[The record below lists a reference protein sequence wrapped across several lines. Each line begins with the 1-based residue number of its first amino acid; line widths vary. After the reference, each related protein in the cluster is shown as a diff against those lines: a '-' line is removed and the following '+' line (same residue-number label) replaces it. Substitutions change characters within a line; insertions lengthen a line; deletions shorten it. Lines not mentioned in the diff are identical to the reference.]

1 MKENKPELLLPA
13 KNLENLKAAVNNG
26 ADAVYLGMKHFNARI
41 SAENFDSRDLKK
53 GIEYAHEHG
62 VKIYITLN
70 TLIKNTELGYFFKEV
85 IKVYNFGVDA
95 VIIQDLAIAEIIKR
109 EFPGL
114 EVHLSTQARVG
125 NLEAI
130 KKVNYVDR
138 IILPR
143 ELAENELKELTKTSP
158 LPLEMFVHGALCFS
172 VSGICLMSSMIGGRS
187 GNRGMCAQPCRK
199 RYNRKYILSM
209 KDLCLVKELENIK
222 KLGVVSIKIEGRM
235 RSPFYVST
243 TARVYR
249 KAIDGEEITERDM
262 QELELA
268 FNRDFTTGF
277 FKEDKNKISFINPKN
292 RGLFLGLVKDK
303 KIKLNADIKI
313 GDGIS
318 IWRGTHIWGQRVEKI
333 IWDQQELPYG
343 KKDSIVN
350 LGMNGLEDGDKI
362 YKTSYDYNGDYD
374 IKKLKKLSK
383 ARGKIVNKRNEIKG
397 INLKQY
403 MDGCESHKSS
413 KEDTE
418 KNSDNTREKNKGKNN
433 LAELYVKVNNLEEN
447 NLQGVKDIYSNKYV
461 KAIIYNIDQKDIL
474 TLKTIAKEKFYVEL
488 PILIK
493 DSEYNSYIKK
503 IKELD
508 PVGVITRNLAFLNC
522 HPNTI
527 SGYQLNMFND
537 LNRKFLGKGIIS
549 PELKFTELK
558 KMKNKDFLVFIH
570 GAIVV
575 MTTKNKLP
583 SKLVDDLGETFK
595 VEKEHEYYKVYNSK
609 EIGLF
614 DEINNLLDIGINQF
628 YLELN
633 GKISKWVDIYSK
645 IIDGNDINLDK
656 IKKGFTTGH
665 LNRGV

>member
-26 ADAVYLGMKHFNARI
+26 ADAVYLGMKRFNARI
-41 SAENFDSRDLKK
+41 SAGNFDSKELKK
-53 GIEYAHEHG
+53 GVEYAHEHG

-70 TLIKNTELGYFFKEV
+70 TLIKNKELDLFFKEV
-85 IKVYNFGVDA
+85 TKAYNFGADA

-114 EVHLSTQARVG
+114 EVHLSTQARIG

-130 KKVNYVDR
+130 KKVDYVDR

-143 ELAENELKELTKTSP
+143 ELTETELKELTKTSP

-172 VSGICLMSSMIGGRS
+172 LSGVCLMSSMIGRRS

-199 RYNRKYILSM
+199 RYNGKYILSM
-209 KDLCLVKELENIK
+209 KDLCLVKELESIK
-222 KLGVVSIKIEGRM
+222 KLGIVSIKIEGRM

-243 TARVYR
+243 TARIYR
-249 KAIDGEEITERDM
+249 KAIDGDEITPNDLLD
-262 QELELA
+262 LELA

-277 FKEDKNKISFINPKN
+277 FKEDKNKISFINPRN
-292 RGLFLGLVKDK
+292 RGLFLGIVKDK
-303 KIKLNADIKI
+303 KIKLNADIKV

-318 IWRGTHIWGQRVEKI
+318 IWRGIHIWGQRIEKI

-343 KKDSIVN
+343 KKDSIVD

-362 YKTSYDYNGDYD
+362 YKTSYEYNGDYD
-374 IKKLKKLSK
+374 IQKLKRLSK
-383 ARGKIVNKRNEIKG
+383 ARGRIVSKRKEIKG
-397 INLKQY
+397 INLNQY
-403 MDGCESHKSS
+403 TDGC
-413 KEDTE
+413 
-418 KNSDNTREKNKGKNN
+418 KNSN
-433 LAELYVKVNNLEEN
+433 LESKRDLAKLYVRVNNLEEN
-447 NLQGVKDIYSNKYV
+447 NLQGVKDTYNNKHV

-474 TLKTIAKEKFYVEL
+474 KFKTLTKEKFYVEL
-488 PILIK
+488 PIVIK
-493 DSEYNSYIKK
+493 DSEYDHYLKK
-503 IKELD
+503 INELK
-508 PVGVITRNLAFLNC
+508 PEGVITRNLAFLNC
-522 HPNTI
+522 HPNTL

-537 LNRKFLGKGIIS
+537 LNRVFLGKGIVS
-549 PELKFTELK
+549 PELNLSELK
-558 KMKNKDFLVFIH
+558 NMKNKDFLVLIH

-583 SKLVDDLGETFK
+583 SKLVDDLGEVFK
-595 VEKEHEYYKVYNSK
+595 VEKEREYYKVYNSK

-614 DEINNLLDIGINQF
+614 DEINNLLDEGINQF

-633 GKISKWVDIYSK
+633 GKIGKWVDIYSK
-645 IIDGNDINLDK
+645 IIEGKNINLDK